1 MDLIED
7 YYLDMKITQKPM
19 REEMQSIEREL
30 QIWKKMFA
38 KCLRKRN
45 KMTEKILNLFSVV
58 SI

>member
-38 KCLRKRN
+38 KSLRKRN
-45 KMTEKILNLFSVV
+45 KMTEKNLKFFQCG
-58 SI
+58 

>member
-38 KCLRKRN
+38 KSLRKRN

>member
-30 QIWKKMFA
+30 QI
-38 KCLRKRN
+38 
-45 KMTEKILNLFSVV
+45 
-58 SI
+58 